1 MSVVRRSYTS
11 SNKFKLYKSIFNLH
25 SRYNSNFATSSTIK
39 PENAENNDNKDKK
52 DETNQNMKT
61 SDEDT
66 DTGYM
71 MRRLQQLA
79 EDASPS
85 SADPKAGIPQDAL
98 PYDTTIHNNVDKTE
112 LNELLDKVESNIFD
126 NKYQKEIGISKLPSY
141 VNKHSRDLAMSNSWT
156 GTESNFDAS
165 LRMLNDAHKPMR
177 VKTTGTGAPMF
188 RARPT
193 IKDRIH
199 KAREGALDYQ
209 ISKISDPSDKA
220 KKNGDGEDD
229 DDGFAEMYRERLLGP
244 AQLLNDSFASV
255 DNSIKSLADQKIM
268 DAQRRGEFKNL
279 PRGKPL
285 EGVYSAENAYIDR
298 TEFHLNKILKRQ
310 DAIPP
315 WIEKQSS
322 VEVEIKNF
330 RDELD
335 SHWKKKAV
343 HIICD
348 KYHVNVKTNLT
359 GLSTENLI
367 RKITN
372 DFSSSGMPL
381 TSAEWELQ
389 ESSYL
394 DTKIR
399 VLNDSLRGY
408 NLQAP
413 LASQKI
419 YLQKQKEVQAC
430 YKRVSPLL
438 SGLVKRYLSGE
449 DDDTIGNDQKK
460 FTAISNT
467 AAPKYGELHQRSIH
481 NIYQQPTESLGSM
494 IWGIFKKDRS

>member
-1 MSVVRRSYTS
+1 MSLVRRSYTGF
-11 SNKFKLYKSIFNLH
+11 NKPKLYKSIFDFQ
-25 SRYNSNFATSSTIK
+25 SRYSSNLSTSRTVN
-39 PENAENNDNKDKK
+39 PENVENNKDNKDKDNGSVNTSNK
-52 DETNQNMKT
+52 DA
-61 SDEDT
+61 

-79 EDASPS
+79 EDATPS

-98 PYDTTIHNNVDKTE
+98 PYDSTIYNNVDKTE
-112 LNELLDKVESNIFD
+112 LNELLDKVESSIFE

-141 VNKHSRDLAMSNSWT
+141 VNKHSRDLAMSKSWT

-165 LRMLNDAHKPMR
+165 LRMLNDAHKPMK
-177 VKTTGTGAPMF
+177 VKTTGSGAPMF
-188 RARPT
+188 RAKPT

-199 KAREGALDYQ
+199 KAREGALDYKL
-209 ISKISDPSDKA
+209 SKHSDPSEKA
-220 KKNGDGEDD
+220 KKTGDSEE
-229 DDGFAEMYRERLLGP
+229 DDGFAEMYKERLLGP

-285 EGVYSAENAYIDR
+285 EGVYSTENAYIDR
-298 TEFHLNKILKRQ
+298 TEFHLNKIMKRQ

-330 RDELD
+330 RDQLD

-348 KYHVNVKTNLT
+348 KYHVNIKTNLT
-359 GLSTENLI
+359 GLSTENII

-372 DFSSSGMPL
+372 DFSLDDKPL
-381 TSAEWELQ
+381 KSAEWELQ

-399 VLNDSLRGY
+399 FLNDSLRGY

-413 LASQKI
+413 LASQKL
-419 YLQKQKEVQAC
+419 YLQKQKEIQAC

-438 SGLVKRYLSGE
+438 PGLVKRYLSGE
-449 DDDTIGNDQKK
+449 DDNTIGKDQKK
-460 FTAISNT
+460 FTHISNT
-467 AAPKYGELHQRSIH
+467 GAPTFGELPQRSIH
-481 NIYQQPTESLGSM
+481 SIYQQPTESLGSM